1 MIGGGAVCESL
12 YLILGS
18 SENVTVTP
26 MMFVHGEITP
36 RVSNRN
42 LTERLVV
49 EVHATSTLSPTGTM
63 QTFPG

>member
-12 YLILGS
+12 YLILGC

-26 MMFVHGEITP
+26 MMFVHGGTTP

-42 LTERLVV
+42 LTERLVG
-49 EVHATSTLSPTGTM
+49 EVHAVSTLLPTETM